1 MNDTCYFTLDMK
13 KLDLCSLLIYTP
25 SSGAH
30 RPRRNRCVFSCKMRL
45 AFISTVNLREKICKH
60 SFWEVYICTKICVYM
75 CIYIPM

>member
-45 AFISTVNLREKICKH
+45 AFISTVNLRDMYVPVPPTAEKSLC
-60 SFWEVYICTKICVYM
+60 FLM
-75 CIYIPM
+75 